1 MALSVLGP
9 TRPDRLVAVD
19 FDDSDGLTVEVR
31 AEVPLSAAN
40 GADALE
46 VVAEAARVGVG
57 DGDGLPMGAAL
68 AVLAELAPVL
78 DAVTSERGMR
88 LTLGWP
94 AEPV

>member
-1 MALSVLGP
+1 MALSVTPSGS
-9 TRPDRLVAVD
+9 DRLVAVD

-31 AEVPLSAAN
+31 ADVPLSAAN
-40 GADALE
+40 GADALG
-46 VVAEAARVGVG
+46 VVAEAARVVGVG
-57 DGDGLPMGAAL
+57 DGDGLPVGAAL

-78 DAVTSERGMR
+78 DAATSEHGMR